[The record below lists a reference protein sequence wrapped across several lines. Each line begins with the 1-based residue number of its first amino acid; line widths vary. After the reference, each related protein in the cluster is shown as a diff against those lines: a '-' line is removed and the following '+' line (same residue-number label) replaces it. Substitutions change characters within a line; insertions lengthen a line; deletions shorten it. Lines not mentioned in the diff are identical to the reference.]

1 MKITIIPAW
10 RRAAASCVTAVLCAV
25 VLAACLTQARSV
37 APYSA
42 SNPVASQ
49 PRGLQKLARTAVFE
63 VVVKKPP
70 EDTAIVYE
78 IPVDFSVLPYSARTD
93 AYAPVGTAFA
103 VSSTEAVTAFH
114 VLNLASKSAVYDT
127 FYLRQRGN
135 DGDDAIYEIETI
147 TGASN
152 EMDFVFFTVKD
163 AAFSAYFEIERAYN
177 TGDVVYSIGNAWGEG
192 IVTRNGEILGTA
204 PEEVGGRWQNI
215 KTSAQGDPGN
225 SGGPLVNR
233 AGKVIGIVSY
243 IRDTL
248 VYSVPFQAIDRF
260 PENQLSYSLTL
271 DYGHLV
277 LANRVRRTF
286 DVTLPLPQ
294 SRSEVQRQI
303 TARYHAEYENAMRQL
318 FAEAPAY
325 LYGDKNT
332 FLLDSSPDSLFPQI
346 DFVDANDGEWKLAG
360 FEVARY
366 RVDQYQTLLTAEAGS
381 FEIWRITDNG
391 PVQSLPLQPDPEAI
405 VEYALKK
412 VRVERTL
419 AGSRANETYR
429 FRILS
434 LGSPYEQSEYRDSL
448 GRLWIEAR
456 FLLPFDDKVFIVFL
470 LPTPSGYVLLTAF
483 CPSAAAGVFAYDMKK
498 TLDHTHIAY
507 SATFERWDEFLRI
520 AKWVPAFLKDVFV
533 RWESAESTL
542 TLQTPPLT
550 ARLNAGIFE
559 WSARSELFLSP
570 AWQRDEGGIT
580 YGLQKLVFDKGDGTA
595 DYAVVYRNNK
605 PAHNWGFGAERLW
618 QTILA
623 RGSPFDEIPT
633 VTLNAEKVAIGAVL
647 QAEFPREDVRWTV
660 YMESGRP
667 GLQTEAQIRL
677 NALKAG
683 IRVK

>member
-1 MKITIIPAW
+1 MC
-10 RRAAASCVTAVLCAV
+10 AAVWTVCS
-25 VLAACLTQARSV
+25 TQTLPV

-42 SNPVASQ
+42 SNPADSQ

-70 EDTAIVYE
+70 EDPAIVYE
-78 IPVDFSVLPYSARTD
+78 TPVDFSVLPYSARSD

-103 VSSTEAVTAFH
+103 VSPTEAVTAFH

-127 FYLRQRGN
+127 FFLRQRGGGH
-135 DGDDAIYEIETI
+135 DGDGGDAIYEIEAI

-152 EMDFVFFTVKD
+152 EMDFVFFTVKG
-163 AAFSAYFEIERAYN
+163 AAFPAYFEIERAFN

-192 IVTRNGEILGTA
+192 IVTRSGEILGTA
-204 PEEVGGRWQNI
+204 PEEAAGRWRNI
-215 KTSAQGDPGN
+215 KTSAQGNPGN

-248 VYSVPFQAIDRF
+248 VYSVPFQAIDGF
-260 PENQLSYSLTL
+260 PENQLRYSLTL

-277 LANRVRRTF
+277 LANRMRRTF

-294 SRSEVQRQI
+294 PLGEVRRRLS
-303 TARYHAEYENAMRQL
+303 ALYYAEYENAMRQL

-325 LYGDKNT
+325 LYGDKNAL
-332 FLLDSSPDSLFPQI
+332 LLDSSPDSLFPQI
-346 DFVDANDGEWKLAG
+346 DFVDAHDGEWKLAG
-360 FEVARY
+360 FEVTRY
-366 RVDQYQTLLTAEAGS
+366 RVDQYQTLLTAAAGP

-391 PVQSLPLQPDPEAI
+391 PVQSLPLQPDPRYI
-405 VEYALKK
+405 VDYALKK

-419 AGSRANETYR
+419 SGSRTGEEQR

-434 LGSPYEQSEYRDSL
+434 LGNPYGQSEYRDSL

-470 LPTPSGYVLLTAF
+470 LPTPGGYVLLASF

-550 ARLNAGIFE
+550 ARLNANVFE

-570 AWQRDEGGIT
+570 AWQRNGGGIT

-605 PAHNWGFGAERLW
+605 PEHDWEFGAERFW
-618 QTILA
+618 RTILE
-623 RGSPFDEIPT
+623 RRSPFDEIPAAT
-633 VTLNAEKVAIGAVL
+633 PNAEKIAIGAVL
-647 QAEFPREDVRWTV
+647 QAEIPREDVRWTV

-667 GLQTEAQIRL
+667 GLQTADEARIRL
-677 NALKAG
+677 NALKAA
-683 IRVK
+683 IRVR